1 MSNKRDMKTHKEI
14 ITECCVE
21 ALEEFAKLEKYVLD
35 KGIYIDM
42 NTNLHIIK
50 IALEE
55 SINLINKK

>member
-1 MSNKRDMKTHKEI
+1 MKTHEEI

-35 KGIYIDM
+35 KGIYIEL
-42 NTNLHIIK
+42 NANLPAIK